1 MEKTEIQEKKKV
13 QLKSPVLIEG
23 LPGLGMV
30 GRIATRYLIKELRAE
45 KIAELY
51 SPHFPY
57 YVLVNKK
64 GNVRLLRG
72 NFYLWKN
79 DSGEND
85 LIFFTGDSQAQTVEG
100 QYEVASSILDFAE
113 KKHVKTVVTIGGYR
127 KEVEETP
134 KVIAASTNSS
144 LLKRALQ
151 AKAMTSPPGN
161 PIVGT
166 AGLLLGLVRF
176 RKIDALCLLAETR
189 GYLPDP
195 KAAKSVLKILETML
209 NIGVNLDGLDKE
221 IEKSEKLVG
230 RMHEIEERRE
240 KHAQKMRRMEE
251 EKITYIS

>member
-1 MEKTEIQEKKKV
+1 MEKTVIKEIKKV
-13 QLKSPVLIEG
+13 ELKDPVLIEG

-30 GRIATRYLIKELRAE
+30 GRIATRYLAKELKA
-45 KIAELY
+45 KKLAELY

-79 DSGEND
+79 EAGEND
-85 LIFFTGDSQAQTVEG
+85 FIFFTGDSQAQTVEG
-100 QYEVASSILDFAE
+100 QYEVASSILDYAE
-113 KKHVKTVVTIGGYR
+113 KQRVKTVVTIGGYR

-134 KVIAASTNSS
+134 KVIAASTSS
-144 LLKRALQ
+144 DLLKKALQ
-151 AKAMTSPPGN
+151 AEATTSPAGN

-166 AGLLLGLVRF
+166 AGLLLGLARF

-195 KAAKSVLKILETML
+195 KAAKSVLKVLQKML
-209 NIGVNLDGLDKE
+209 KVEVDLSGLDKE

-230 RMHEIEERRE
+230 RMQEIEERRE
-240 KHAQKMRRMEE
+240 RHARKMRRMEE

>member
-1 MEKTEIQEKKKV
+1 MEKTIIKEKEKV
-13 QLKSPVLIEG
+13 KLKNPVLIEG

-30 GRIATRYLIKELRAE
+30 GRIATRYLAKELKA
-45 KIAELY
+45 KKLAELY

-57 YVLVNKK
+57 YVLVNKR

-79 DSGEND
+79 QAGEND
-85 LIFFTGDSQAQTVEG
+85 FILFTGDSQAQTVEG
-100 QYEVASSILDFAE
+100 QYEVASAILDYAE
-113 KKHVKTVVTIGGYR
+113 KHHVKTVVTVGGYR
-127 KEVEETP
+127 KEVEGTP
-134 KVIAASTNSS
+134 KVIAASTSS
-144 LLKRALQ
+144 DLLKTAVQ
-151 AKAMTSPPGN
+151 AEAVTSPAGN

-166 AGLLLGLVRF
+166 AGLLLGLARF

-195 KAAKSVLKILETML
+195 KAAKSILKVMEKMLKIEVDLS
-209 NIGVNLDGLDKE
+209 GLDGE

-230 RMHEIEERRE
+230 RMQEIEERRE